1 MTDELLGQT
10 IGGYEILDVIGH
22 GGMATVYRAHQVSM
36 NRTVAL
42 KVLPRLF
49 LHDDTYLQR
58 FNREVKIIAKLEH
71 RNIVPVHDYGE
82 FDGQPYIVMRY
93 MAGGSVDDML
103 AYGPL
108 PVEHITSIMSQIAPA
123 LDYAHS
129 KNVLH
134 RDIKPSNVLMDD
146 DGGAY
151 LTDFGIARIL
161 GDPSNVSITT
171 QGVVGTPSYMSPEQA
186 QGHDIDGRSD
196 VYSLGVMLFEMAT
209 GRRPFES
216 DTPYSIAVM
225 QVTQQPPA
233 PRSINPEILPAF
245 EQVIYRAMSKRREDR
260 YANAVQFA
268 DALQKA
274 ATQNVSEIYMIDTE
288 PGGVRLPH
296 DDPPVTPPP
305 IYYPPSQPSGSLP
318 PVRKRRFRVTNLL
331 LSISIGGAI
340 GCGLLVV
347 LVAIAA
353 LLIANA
359 DREAQLLDQTLT
371 STAATAIAT
380 VDGPTIT
387 PLPGN
392 LEGDLEGR
400 PTSLPAVATPSEI
413 APLGVRE
420 TPQTDASAD
429 LPDGLIIYFAERNGN
444 YDLYRMNLRTR
455 EDVRLTTHPSVD
467 MYPQVSPDGEQIVF
481 VSDRDG
487 DYELYLMDTNGDNLR
502 QLTNNFVT
510 DRIPSWSPDGRWI
523 IFSSDTRGD
532 GTHDLYQI
540 RPEGTDLTLVYS
552 DGLRNSHPRW
562 SQDDHYIIFTS
573 GRPNEGETWEVM
585 RLDRRTGEAIKL
597 TNNNVRDW
605 SPVFTP
611 EGDRILYLTMGE
623 GDAALVTMN
632 LDGGDN
638 QLFYDGAGYEWGAA
652 FSPDMRYLIFSSDA
666 PGEDELF
673 LYDVESGN
681 VRQLT
686 NASGMYADWITYNS
700 E

>member
-1 MTDELLGQT
+1 
-10 IGGYEILDVIGH
+10 
-22 GGMATVYRAHQVSM
+22 
-36 NRTVAL
+36 
-42 KVLPRLF
+42 
-49 LHDDTYLQR
+49 
-58 FNREVKIIAKLEH
+58 
-71 RNIVPVHDYGE
+71 
-82 FDGQPYIVMRY
+82 
-93 MAGGSVDDML
+93 
-103 AYGPL
+103 
-108 PVEHITSIMSQIAPA
+108 
-123 LDYAHS
+123 
-129 KNVLH
+129 
-134 RDIKPSNVLMDD
+134 
-146 DGGAY
+146 

-161 GDPSNVSITT
+161 GDPSSISITT

-186 QGHDIDGRSD
+186 QGHEIDGRSD

-260 YANAVQFA
+260 YANAAQFA

-274 ATQNVSEIYMIDTE
+274 AAQGTSEIYMVDTE
-288 PGGVRLPH
+288 PGGVRLT
-296 DDPPVTPPP
+296 DNSPPVTPPP
-305 IYYPPSQPSGSLP
+305 YYPPPKTSGSLP
-318 PVRKRRFRVTNLL
+318 PVRKRRFRRVTNLL

-340 GCGLLVV
+340 GCGLL
-347 LVAIAA
+347 A
-353 LLIANA
+353 LLVVAAVLLIGNA

-371 STAATAIAT
+371 ATAATAIAT
-380 VDGPTIT
+380 IDGPTIT

-392 LEGDLEGR
+392 LEGDLAGR
-400 PTSLPAVATPSEI
+400 PTGLPALGTPSSI

-420 TPQTDASAD
+420 TPQANADVD
-429 LPDGLIIYFAERNGN
+429 LPDALIIYFAERNGN

-455 EDVRLTTHPSVD
+455 EDLRLTSHPSVD
-467 MYPQVSPDGEQIVF
+467 MYPQISPDGGQIVF

-540 RPEGTDLTLVYS
+540 RPDGTDLTLVYS

-562 SQDDHYIIFTS
+562 SHDDRYIIFTG

-597 TNNNVRDW
+597 TTNDVRDW

-611 EGDRILYLTMGE
+611 EGDRILYLTAGE

-632 LDGGDN
+632 LDGGDS
-638 QLFYDGAGYEWGAA
+638 QLFYDGPGYEWGAV
-652 FSPDMRYLIFSSDA
+652 FSPDMHYLLFTSDA
-666 PGEDELF
+666 TGEDELF
-673 LYDVESGN
+673 LLDVESGH

-686 NASGMYADWITYNS
+686 
-700 E
+700 